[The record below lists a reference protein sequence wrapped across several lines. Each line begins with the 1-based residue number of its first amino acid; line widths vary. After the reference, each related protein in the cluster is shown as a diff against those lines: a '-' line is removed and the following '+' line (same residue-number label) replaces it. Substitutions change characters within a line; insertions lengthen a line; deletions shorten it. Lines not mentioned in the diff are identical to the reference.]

1 MAKKKQLPKL
11 SHLLFCLLILPG
23 LGNGHTIQAQETD
36 DRHDQGSYTIP
47 LPQGW
52 RVGGSSGHS
61 SYQSDTS
68 GCFYMIDQYN
78 GESLALLCGGEQPW
92 ESVAAR
98 AEQLVNQYG
107 SRLHHERRTTP
118 RQTVYHLLS
127 DKGEVLFLLVEGKDL
142 LLHITIEAEGRRKA
156 EVVTKL
162 VSLLDQIIWRPVPA
176 DRRRLTIAPPEPSLP
191 VTKADKAVTMLCRG
205 EVFDINLLT
214 EAMQQHQ
221 LDLATR
227 CPHGDR
233 MLIEM
238 LAFAP
243 DAQWPPMLSLVK
255 GAQRQSLL
263 NLRLGVLAARRVNA
277 GSEGAGLDQLAAL
290 AVAGAQPVTLGGSIA
305 STVLSALLPEQAATA
320 DAEKIDK
327 AIAVQ
332 LHLLNNLAALDN
344 KAPQLGS
351 RFWSRL
357 LPEKAAQPLAQE
369 QWQLPILHRLH
380 QRFGT
385 VAATEKGELT
395 PLQQALS
402 NASPAVVKAVAQL
415 TPSDPLSAGMLSA
428 AIAEDRWLLLASL
441 RTIDLG
447 PLEKSEYQSV
457 LVAAT
462 RKTLATGALS
472 HLQRLLALRKA
483 EDSTLDWLLNVVLQ
497 TYDDEFAAFGWK
509 TVEFLQQ
516 AGASTERVLAN
527 PRSDF
532 DSPCNSMLGSPE
544 RFRGLVER
552 GLPVQTLL
560 PVLGRPGLKVNALT
574 LFFMCRDPRSA
585 VALNEELGELLIQ
598 RATPQ
603 DFNTYNPAIKAF
615 PLALAAQRSPKLAR
629 LMLTRGANANAQD
642 AHGNTVLMMEAAS
655 NEPDTVRFLLEA
667 GADVNRTNKLGINAL
682 GYAECFDAKEVVTIL
697 KPHSAQA
704 EGVARCRTAVEQA
717 QPRTQQ
723 PTGKAK

>member
-1 MAKKKQLPKL
+1 MGKKKSSPKL
-11 SHLLFCLLILPG
+11 CHFLSCLLLL
-23 LGNGHTIQAQETD
+23 LGNGQTTQAHEAN

-52 RVGGSSGHS
+52 RAGGSGGHS
-61 SYQSDTS
+61 SYQSDAS
-68 GCFYMIDQYN
+68 GCFYMIDQQN
-78 GESLALLCGGEQPW
+78 GESLARLCSGEQPW

-98 AEQLVNQYG
+98 AEQLVDQYG
-107 SRLHHERRTTP
+107 ARLHHERRTTP

-127 DKGEVLFLLVEGKDL
+127 DKDAVMFLLVEGKDF
-142 LLHITIEAEGRRKA
+142 LLHITIEAEDRRRP
-156 EVVTKL
+156 EVVAKL
-162 VSLLDQIIWRPVPA
+162 VSLLDQIVWRPVPA
-176 DRRRLTIAPPEPSLP
+176 DRRRLTIAPAEPSP
-191 VTKADKAVTMLCRG
+191 PTTKATKADKAVTMLCRG

-221 LDLATR
+221 LDLATT

-243 DAQWPPMLSLVK
+243 DAQWPPLLSLVT

-277 GSEGAGLDQLAAL
+277 GSEDADLDQLAAL
-290 AVAGAQPVTLGGSIA
+290 AAAGAQPVILGGTIA
-305 STVLSALLPEQAATA
+305 STMLSALLPEQGAPA

-327 AIAVQ
+327 AIAVL
-332 LHLLNNLAALDN
+332 LHLLDNLAALDN

-351 RFWSRL
+351 LFWSRL
-357 LPEKAAQPLAQE
+357 LPDKTAQPLAQE

-380 QRFGT
+380 QRFGV
-385 VAATEKGELT
+385 VAATEQGEVT
-395 PLQQALS
+395 PLQRALS

-428 AIAEDRWLLLASL
+428 AIAEDRWQLLASL
-441 RTIDLG
+441 HTIDLG
-447 PLEKSEYQSV
+447 SLQKSEYQSV
-457 LVAAT
+457 LVTAT

-483 EDSTLDWLLNVVLQ
+483 EASTLDWLLCVVLYA
-497 TYDDEFAAFGWK
+497 YDDEFAAFGWK

-516 AGASTERVLAN
+516 AGASAERVLAT
-527 PRSDF
+527 PRSDV
-532 DSPCNSMLGSPE
+532 DSPCSAMLGFPE

-552 GLPVQTLL
+552 GLPVQTPL
-560 PVLGRPGLKVNALT
+560 PVLGRPGVKVNALT

-615 PLALAAQRSPKLAR
+615 PLALAARRSPKLAR
-629 LMLTRGANANAQD
+629 LMLTRGADANAQD

-655 NEPDTVRFLLEA
+655 NEPATVRFLLEA
-667 GADVNRTNKLGINAL
+667 GAEVNRTNKLGINAL
-682 GYAECFDAKEVVTIL
+682 GYAECFDAKEVVAIL
-697 KPHSAQA
+697 RSHSAKA
-704 EGVARCRTAVEQA
+704 EGAAGCRAAVEHSQTRP
-717 QPRTQQ
+717 QP
-723 PTGKAK
+723 